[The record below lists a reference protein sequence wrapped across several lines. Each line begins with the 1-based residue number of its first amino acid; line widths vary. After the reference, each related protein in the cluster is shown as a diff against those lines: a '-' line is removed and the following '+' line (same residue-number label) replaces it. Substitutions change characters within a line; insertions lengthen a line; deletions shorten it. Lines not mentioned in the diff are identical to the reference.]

1 MGNHEV
7 AVFKGGN
14 TIIQNI
20 SFIVKGIETSFGNF
34 DGLQDVIRALEGT
47 ESDGSGFFSRL

>member
-14 TIIQNI
+14 TIIKNI

-47 ESDGSGFFSRL
+47 E